1 MEFFIKKIFEDNV
14 DELVHNQFKKYSR
27 GEFLCKA
34 MVVAK
39 KTGKGFNISTG
50 PEYANELVRYF
61 AEKLGEREA
70 VVSGVVVSTRDL
82 TGELDF
88 KDKKQFMGV
97 KQYILNGEMSGR
109 KIIELCNK
117 LPNAFFGLSF
127 EVDDSVLKIRAK
139 APKSAKPSTKKEEK
153 PKVDFCKIK
162 TRDSELVDKLVFG
175 VNSFKKVEI
184 SHDYIIEEIVVSDE
198 LKEDA
203 NGDFAKIKEMALR
216 KGILVRKVSVDE
228 GSEEVKEKG
237 FAV

>member
-1 MEFFIKKIFEDNV
+1 
-14 DELVHNQFKKYSR
+14 
-27 GEFLCKA
+27 
-34 MVVAK
+34 
-39 KTGKGFNISTG
+39 
-50 PEYANELVRYF
+50 
-61 AEKLGEREA
+61 
-70 VVSGVVVSTRDL
+70 VVSTRDL